1 MTTRRKEPKKAAY
14 LNISEVARI
23 LEVSAST
30 LRGWES
36 MGLVKPTRSNAGY
49 RLFSWDDVRR
59 LKKIKYLKSAKQIN
73 AKGVLHVLDNDNS
86 GGSSST
92 GKKTK
97 SIGQKLRD
105 LRLLEK
111 MTLREVAKGADLS
124 VGFLSSLER
133 SQTNP
138 SVATLQKLSKLY
150 NTNVLAFFGEP
161 DTHTKLVRANARKIL
176 ETQAGTRI
184 EQLAVG
190 QTAMEP
196 HLFCLAPGASSG
208 GAYHHVGEEFVYVLQ
223 GVFEIWLDDIEHYV
237 LRTGDSLYFSSS
249 QSHRWTN
256 SGKSQTTLLWI
267 NTPPTF

>member
-1 MTTRRKEPKKAAY
+1 MSPRRKAPQKAGY

-23 LEVSAST
+23 LEVSPST

-36 MGLVKPTRSNAGY
+36 MGLVTPMRSKGKY

-73 AKGVLHVLDNDNS
+73 AKGVLHVLDKDNS
-86 GGSSST
+86 RHTSSNA
-92 GKKTK
+92 KKTK

-105 LRLLEK
+105 FRLLGK

-138 SVATLQKLSKLY
+138 SVATLQKLSKIY

-161 DTHTKLVRANARKIL
+161 DTHTKLVRADARKVL

-190 QTAMEP
+190 KTAMEP
-196 HLFCLAPGASSG
+196 HLFRLAPGASSG
-208 GAYHHVGEEFVYVLQ
+208 GAYHHDGEEFVYVLH
-223 GVFEIWLDDIEHYV
+223 GVFEIWLDEIEHYV

-256 SGKSQTTLLWI
+256 SGKSDTMLLWI